1 MVIDNYCFHKQE
13 LACVF
18 RKRFLYLLFPL
29 TLLKIFILASW
40 ICICM
45 AILLT
50 NGEVS
55 WQLIWT
61 LTATALSPTFQWPVT
76 RSQEMNQQKT
86 GYILQKKEKKKKKL
100 KKEIKT
106 KIFHCQSLE
115 LLSPLYLTLYHINS
129 NFYSVSKTG
138 ENITTCGVYFCENI
152 NIEYSLI

>member
-1 MVIDNYCFHKQE
+1 MAADLNPDCYSFVPYISVASHKVSGNE
-13 LACVF
+13 SAENWLYITK
-18 RKRFLYLLFPL
+18 KR
-29 TLLKIFILASW
+29 
-40 ICICM
+40 
-45 AILLT
+45 
-50 NGEVS
+50 
-55 WQLIWT
+55 
-61 LTATALSPTFQWPVT
+61 
-76 RSQEMNQQKT
+76 
-86 GYILQKKEKKKKKL
+86 KKEKKL